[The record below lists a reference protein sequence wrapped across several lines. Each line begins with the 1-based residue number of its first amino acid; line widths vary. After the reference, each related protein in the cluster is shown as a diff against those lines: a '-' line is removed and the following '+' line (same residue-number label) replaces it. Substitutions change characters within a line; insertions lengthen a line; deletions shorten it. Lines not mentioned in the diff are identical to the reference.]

1 MKKKLLSLALVLV
14 LALTLLPTAAFA
26 EEPEGE
32 TTPIEAPAAS
42 ETPTVPENTEP
53 EQKQETAP
61 ESTPITTETPAA
73 PTLAAPAAEGSD
85 PGTGDPP
92 AGDTPATPTTTCSH
106 SRTHHD
112 AIAATCQ
119 TTGNVEYWSCSE
131 TPSCGNFDAA
141 SGGNLIADVT
151 IAKLTTHDW
160 DTTKEPSECK
170 TTGCTATCD
179 HTGKT
184 GTCTTCGKVLST
196 STPPT
201 GHTHELLVVQ
211 GTPATCKDPGTQLH
225 YKCKDSSCNKL
236 FSDPEGTKEISQP
249 VVIPATGKHT
259 ALADGTGGYI
269 SSTQHSYTCTVCGQ
283 TATGEHTY
291 VNGVCTVCNTTQTS
305 TPSPYRY
312 IDISSAYVNS
322 YSFTVTWASDLPDG
336 TRFDIYLDNTWYTT
350 VTPSK
355 SGNYFSATVSTSR
368 YLDDSYYYVSVYQ
381 YGDHTVGDSVKVY
394 GRYYDRDHYYWD
406 GYWEDGY
413 WHPSYRPDYNTTPS
427 TNSSGIPYASQVT
440 GRYSASEAI
449 RILRNTNS
457 TRLQNELMGSSS
469 ARSSYDSL
477 ERAVKSANN
486 VSVAVSTDRT
496 GVPSALRA
504 GSGVQ
509 ISGAAFNASSTNSTV
524 RLVVDAPS
532 VNRYV
537 GHGYQFS
544 MSLTGVGNDS
554 SLDVP
559 VVVSMPL
566 PSDINSNFVRVLHY
580 HNSNVPTVITPQV
593 SGGRI
598 RFTLTGFS
606 DFVITDNG
614 VPYTYVSDGLGGYYV
629 RRDLTQQQLAV
640 ALPILTTVPT
650 GYVYTDVSGNYW
662 ASSEIAWAQS
672 AGILSGYTDGT
683 FRPYSGTTRQELWMV
698 LARLSGANPA
708 HMQAA
713 RDWAMNAGI
722 TDGRNPESPLS
733 HQQMI
738 TMLYRYA
745 SYRGMN
751 LAAPTTN
758 LSLYR
763 DSASISPYARTPMA
777 WAINRGIVT
786 GNGTGY
792 LNPQNIA
799 SRADFAV
806 YLYRFVQ

>member
-73 PTLAAPAAEGSD
+73 PPLAAPAAEGSD
-85 PGTGDPP
+85 PDTGDPP

-259 ALADGTGGYI
+259 APADGTGGYI

-312 IDISSAYVNS
+312 IDLSSAYVNS
-322 YSFTVTWASDLPDG
+322 
-336 TRFDIYLDNTWYTT
+336 
-350 VTPSK
+350 
-355 SGNYFSATVSTSR
+355 
-368 YLDDSYYYVSVYQ
+368 
-381 YGDHTVGDSVKVY
+381 
-394 GRYYDRDHYYWD
+394 
-406 GYWEDGY
+406 
-413 WHPSYRPDYNTTPS
+413 
-427 TNSSGIPYASQVT
+427 
-440 GRYSASEAI
+440 
-449 RILRNTNS
+449 
-457 TRLQNELMGSSS
+457 
-469 ARSSYDSL
+469 
-477 ERAVKSANN
+477 
-486 VSVAVSTDRT
+486 
-496 GVPSALRA
+496 
-504 GSGVQ
+504 
-509 ISGAAFNASSTNSTV
+509 
-524 RLVVDAPS
+524 
-532 VNRYV
+532 
-537 GHGYQFS
+537 
-544 MSLTGVGNDS
+544 
-554 SLDVP
+554 
-559 VVVSMPL
+559 
-566 PSDINSNFVRVLHY
+566 
-580 HNSNVPTVITPQV
+580 
-593 SGGRI
+593 
-598 RFTLTGFS
+598 
-606 DFVITDNG
+606 
-614 VPYTYVSDGLGGYYV
+614 
-629 RRDLTQQQLAV
+629 
-640 ALPILTTVPT
+640 
-650 GYVYTDVSGNYW
+650 
-662 ASSEIAWAQS
+662 
-672 AGILSGYTDGT
+672 
-683 FRPYSGTTRQELWMV
+683 
-698 LARLSGANPA
+698 
-708 HMQAA
+708 
-713 RDWAMNAGI
+713 
-722 TDGRNPESPLS
+722 
-733 HQQMI
+733 
-738 TMLYRYA
+738 
-745 SYRGMN
+745 
-751 LAAPTTN
+751 
-758 LSLYR
+758 
-763 DSASISPYARTPMA
+763 
-777 WAINRGIVT
+777 
-786 GNGTGY
+786 
-792 LNPQNIA
+792 
-799 SRADFAV
+799 
-806 YLYRFVQ
+806 

>member
-53 EQKQETAP
+53 EQKQETTP

-259 ALADGTGGYI
+259 APADGTGGYI

-312 IDISSAYVNS
+312 IDISSAYVNR
-322 YSFTVTWASDLPDG
+322 YSISLTWASDLPGG
-336 TRFDIYLDNTWYTT
+336 TLFDIYVDGGLYASA
-350 VTPSK
+350 VAPSK
-355 SGNYFSATVSTSR
+355 SSSGYFSYTADFSH
-368 YLDDSYYYVSVYQ
+368 YLNDSYYTVAVYLYSDHSVY
-381 YGDHTVGDSVKVY
+381 DSTRVY
-394 GRYYDRDHYYWD
+394 NRYYDDDYW
-406 GYWEDGY
+406 Y
-413 WHPSYRPDYNTTPS
+413 PDYYPNGTPG

-449 RILRNTNS
+449 RILRNSNHGTLQHDLLNS
-457 TRLQNELMGSSS
+457 TYASNSFS
-469 ARSSYDSL
+469 DL
-477 ERAVKSANN
+477 EAAVKRVNN
-486 VSVAVSTDRT
+486 VSVQVNIDRSD
-496 GVPSALRA
+496 VPSAIRN
-504 GSGVQ
+504 
-509 ISGAAFNASSTNSTV
+509 IRIDGAAFNASRTNSTV
-524 RLVVDAPS
+524 RLEVDAPS
-532 VNRYV
+532 VNRYP
-537 GHGYQFS
+537 GYGYQFS